1 MRSRPVGRAA
11 VVGLA
16 LVAVLIGRRW
26 VGAVFSTH
34 RRATRAVRS
43 ASDWRM
49 VAVPGVDVVKPSLRS
64 AAVTIAAWPWAPLP
78 LSTRSRMLEG
88 FVGG

>member
-43 ASDWRM
+43 AS
-49 VAVPGVDVVKPSLRS
+49 VVKPSLRS